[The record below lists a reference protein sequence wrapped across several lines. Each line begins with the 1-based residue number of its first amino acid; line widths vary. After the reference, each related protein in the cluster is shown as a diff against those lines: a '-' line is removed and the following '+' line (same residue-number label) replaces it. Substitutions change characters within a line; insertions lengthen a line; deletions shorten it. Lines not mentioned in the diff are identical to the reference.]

1 MIWIGVQKWIMSGC
15 NDLTAKGGKF
25 MKDNLKPE
33 DKSQGSEKIK
43 TAPEY
48 ITCPKCGGGI
58 ELW

>member
-1 MIWIGVQKWIMSGC
+1 MSGC
-15 NDLTAKGGKF
+15 NDLQVKGGKL

-33 DKSQGSEKIK
+33 DKRQGSAKIK
-43 TAPEY
+43 PAPEY